1 MSLRK
6 AASLGAVQTAVSV
19 IAGFLSVK
27 VTSVFLGPA
36 GMGVLSQLQYFIAMS
51 QTGVSAGLNT
61 GVVRKT
67 AEYGVGS
74 PRQALVVSTV
84 FRLVIWVGVPLAII
98 MALGSRWLA
107 GTLLHNDALA
117 SPLVVFAAVYV
128 LGLVA
133 ALITGSAMGAK
144 DYRATAFI
152 NIGTS
157 LSTVGLYALLC
168 PRFGVTGGLI
178 GAALVPAMTLLIA
191 VAFARQGPW
200 WPKRLLDQP
209 FSSAEARAVAAF
221 IPMAAVGAIALP
233 LVQILVRNEVADH
246 EGMAAVGFLQGVMRI
261 SDMYVGLATSMLG
274 MYYLPRFSE
283 IRVAADLR
291 RELVRGL
298 LMLVPAVGAVSGILY
313 LLRDL
318 VIHVVL
324 TEQFLPMRD
333 LFGWQMVGNVFKVVA
348 WLFGALLVAKS
359 NPLVLTVFEVATYV
373 FWWLLA
379 RHFVATDGAR
389 GATQA
394 YAATYVAYSV
404 VAAAGIAAVLRSM
417 NREAGASR
425 KE

>member
-74 PRQALVVSTV
+74 PGQALVVSTV
-84 FRLVIWVGVPLAII
+84 FRLLVWVGIPLALI
-98 MALGSRWLA
+98 MAIGSRWLA
-107 GTLLHNDALA
+107 QRLLHNDALA
-117 SPLVVFAAVYV
+117 LPLLVFAAVYV

-133 ALITGSAMGAK
+133 ALIIGSATGAK
-144 DYRATAFI
+144 DYKATASI

-157 LSTVGLYALLC
+157 LSTVALYTLLC
-168 PRFGVTGGLI
+168 PRFGVNGGLM

-191 VAFARQGPW
+191 MVFTCRAHW
-200 WPKRLLDQP
+200 WPKRLLALP
-209 FSSAEARAVAAF
+209 FSSQEARAIAAF

-233 LVQILVRNEVADH
+233 LVQILVRNDVAH
-246 EGMAAVGFLQGVMRI
+246 TSGMAAVGLLQGVMRI
-261 SDMYVGLATSMLG
+261 SDMYVGLATSVLG

-291 RELVRGL
+291 RELLRGL
-298 LMLVPAVGAVSGILY
+298 LILVPAVGAVSACLY

-333 LFGWQMVGNVFKVVA
+333 LFGWQMIGNVFKVIA

-359 NPLVLTVFEVATYV
+359 NPMALTVFEVATYV

-379 RHFVATDGAR
+379 RHFVAADGVR
-389 GATQA
+389 GATEA

-404 VAAAGIAAVLRSM
+404 VAAAGIAAVLRNM
-417 NREAGASR
+417 KREASGSR
-425 KE
+425 QE